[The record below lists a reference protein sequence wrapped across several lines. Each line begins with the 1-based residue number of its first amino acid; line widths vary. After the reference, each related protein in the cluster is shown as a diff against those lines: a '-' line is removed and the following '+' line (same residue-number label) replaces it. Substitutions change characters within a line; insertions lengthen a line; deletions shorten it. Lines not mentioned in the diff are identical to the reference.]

1 MFASSLLR
9 NETGPQ
15 YHPFNLTRILM
26 FNTPSAPLGK
36 VFRRQE
42 LESIAE
48 VLRRHP
54 QILIIADEART
65 LLKWELNVW
74 GAKRDGP
81 SDMKRWKIW
90 KPWRSMRDVSMTR
103 SSIFILL
110 PYLECLN
117 AQWRSLVLGRLS
129 PAPAGVWAAKKKVG
143 PTFFF
148 CTFHICL

>member
-81 SDMKRWKIW
+81 SDMKR
-90 KPWRSMRDVSMTR
+90 
-103 SSIFILL
+103 
-110 PYLECLN
+110 
-117 AQWRSLVLGRLS
+117 
-129 PAPAGVWAAKKKVG
+129 
-143 PTFFF
+143 
-148 CTFHICL
+148 

>member
-15 YHPFNLTRILM
+15 YRPFNHLESHHPFNLTRILM

-42 LESIAE
+42 LEAIAE

-65 LLKWELNVW
+65 LKWEH
-74 GAKRDGP
+74 
-81 SDMKRWKIW
+81 M
-90 KPWRSMRDVSMTR
+90 
-103 SSIFILL
+103 F
-110 PYLECLN
+110 
-117 AQWRSLVLGRLS
+117 
-129 PAPAGVWAAKKKVG
+129 GVPEMVQV
-143 PTFFF
+143 
-148 CTFHICL
+148 I

>member
-1 MFASSLLR
+1 
-9 NETGPQ
+9 
-15 YHPFNLTRILM
+15 M

-65 LLKWELNVW
+65 LKWELNVW

-81 SDMKRWKIW
+81 SDMNTMKTKT
-90 KPWRSMRDVSMTR
+90 P
-103 SSIFILL
+103 
-110 PYLECLN
+110 
-117 AQWRSLVLGRLS
+117 
-129 PAPAGVWAAKKKVG
+129 
-143 PTFFF
+143 
-148 CTFHICL
+148 